1 MQRCYSLGVWAWI
14 CLVLGTGCVGPRH
27 ASCPPPVGA
36 FHERERVTL
45 EEYVIDPPDIL
56 SIDLL
61 NPVSKPPYRIQPL
74 DSLAV
79 AVTGTPKDEPINEV
93 FPVDAE
99 GTIVLGGR
107 YGSVSV
113 VGLTT
118 AEAKDAIKKQL
129 SAELNKPKVT
139 VQLAQSRG
147 VQPVRG
153 PHLVR
158 PDGYVSL
165 GGYGSVRVVGL
176 NLTQAKAAI
185 EAKLGE
191 TLLNPVVA
199 VDVQGYNSKSYYVIF
214 DFGGA
219 GQQIRQLPVT
229 GNETVLDA
237 MAQMNG
243 LSVVSDPARMFVA
256 RSTVPGEPEQI
267 LPVDWQAVTQRGRAD
282 TNFRLLPGDRVYVQS
297 YPLVAA
303 DVRLARLL
311 SPIER
316 LLGVTLL
323 GASTA
328 QQVRALGQ
336 PLNNTNTTVR

>member
-1 MQRCYSLGVWAWI
+1 MLRFCLRWSCIWLGVAA
-14 CLVLGTGCVGPRH
+14 VSGCAGSR
-27 ASCPPPVGA
+27 SDLCPTPAGA
-36 FHERERVTL
+36 YHEREQVTL

-61 NPVSKPPYRIQPL
+61 NPVPKPPYRIQPL
-74 DSLAV
+74 DAV
-79 AVTGTPKDEPINEV
+79 AVAVSGTPKDEPINEV

-99 GTIVLGGR
+99 GTIALGGR
-107 YGSVSV
+107 YGSVAV

-118 AEAKDAIKKQL
+118 AEAKEAIEKQL
-129 SAELNKPKVT
+129 AAELTKPKAT

-158 PDGYVSL
+158 PDGHVSL

-176 NLTQAKAAI
+176 TLTQAKAAI
-185 EAKLGE
+185 EAKLSE
-191 TLLNPVVA
+191 TLLNPAVA

-267 LPVDWQAVTQRGRAD
+267 LPVDWQAVTQRGRAG
-282 TNFRLLPGDRVYVQS
+282 TNFRLIPGDRVYVQS

-323 GASTA
+323 GTSTFQEA
-328 QQVRALGQ
+328 RALSV
-336 PLNNTNTTVR
+336 PLNSATIVR

>member
-1 MQRCYSLGVWAWI
+1 VWFA
-14 CLVLGTGCVGPRH
+14 LLAAPGCVGSRH
-27 ASCPPPVGA
+27 ATHPPSVGA
-36 FHERERVTL
+36 YHEREQVAL

-61 NPVSKPPYRIQPL
+61 NPVPKPPYRIQPL
-74 DSLAV
+74 DALAV
-79 AVTGTPKDEPINEV
+79 AVSGTPKDEPINEV
-93 FPVDAE
+93 YAVDPE
-99 GTIVLGGR
+99 GTVTLGGR
-107 YGSVSV
+107 YGAVQV

-118 AEAKDAIKKQL
+118 AEAKEAIEKHL
-129 SAELNKPKVT
+129 AAELNNPKVT

-147 VQPVRG
+147 LQPVRG
-153 PHLVR
+153 SHLVR
-158 PDGYVSL
+158 PDGHVAL
-165 GGYGSVRVVGL
+165 GGYGSVRVAGL
-176 NLTQAKAAI
+176 TLTQAKAAI
-185 EAKLGE
+185 EAKLSD
-191 TLLNPVVA
+191 TLLNPTVA
-199 VDVQGYNSKSYYVIF
+199 VDVLGYNSKTYYVIF

-256 RSTVPGEPEQI
+256 RSTVCGEPEQI
-267 LPVDWQAVTQRGRAD
+267 LPVDWHAVTNCGRAD
-282 TNFRLLPGDRVYVQS
+282 TNYRLLPGDRVYVQS
-297 YPLVAA
+297 YPLVTA

-316 LLGVTLL
+316 LFGVTLL
-323 GASTA
+323 GTSTV

-336 PLNNTNTTVR
+336 PQNAVTTFR